1 MNEPPPGEKKEA
13 RAATLGQ
20 PETTIV
26 ELNDHAEVAHA
37 QLFDDREDHEIGL
50 EIESEL
56 DEHAFEI
63 ACEIAAINAD
73 EKRRRSRSCLIE
85 TPLAAW
91 WHTRRKA
98 RR

>member
-37 QLFDDREDHEIGL
+37 QLFDDREDHEIGR
-50 EIESEL
+50 SE
-56 DEHAFEI
+56 
-63 ACEIAAINAD
+63 
-73 EKRRRSRSCLIE
+73 KSRRNNTRQSSCG
-85 TPLAAW
+85 
-91 WHTRRKA
+91 
-98 RR
+98 